1 MRLDWSRLSRG
12 NSAEQLA
19 CSFLQQQG
27 YSLVTR
33 NYRTRQGEIDLI
45 VENETMLLIV
55 EVRYR
60 SNPDYGLAAES
71 IDARK
76 QARII
81 RCAEQ
86 YLAQNPP
93 SKQVRL
99 DVITVTPADPVPT
112 IHWIEDAFR
121 A

>member
-1 MRLDWSRLSRG
+1 MKLDWSRFRRG

-19 CSFLQQQG
+19 CNFLNRQG

-45 VENETMLLIV
+45 VENEMMLLIV

-60 SNPDYGLAAES
+60 SNPNYGQAAES
-71 IDARK
+71 VDARK

-81 RCAEQ
+81 RCAEH
-86 YLAQNPP
+86 YLAQHPP
-93 SKQVRL
+93 IKQVRL
-99 DVITVTPADPVPT
+99 DVITITPAEPT
-112 IHWIEDAFR
+112 PSINWIKDAFR

>member
-1 MRLDWSRLSRG
+1 MKLDWSRFNRG

-19 CSFLQQQG
+19 CDFLQHQG

-45 VENETMLLIV
+45 VENEMMLLIV

-60 SNPDYGLAAES
+60 SNPNYGQAAES
-71 IDARK
+71 VDARK
-76 QARII
+76 QTRII
-81 RCAEQ
+81 RAAEQ
-86 YLAQNPP
+86 YLAQYPP
-93 SKQVRL
+93 IKQVRL
-99 DVITVTPADPVPT
+99 DVITVTPVDSTPS
-112 IHWIEDAFR
+112 INWIKDAFR